1 MNKELMG
8 REFNLPENIIQH
20 LATKLSQYSSD
31 TDGTMRTKNLLQ
43 TKKVNYNQ
51 LKRIL
56 HDMKYMDK
64 TNESVKYELYGGEL
78 MEKWGSQILHLER
91 GQISDRKDSRQQADN
106 IGAING
112 MRKNSHLSTH
122 KKKDS
127 YKSPINTMKSNSEKT
142 SVSSLSLSKLFE
154 ELTKSKKLKK

>member
-1 MNKELMG
+1 MG
-8 REFNLPENIIQH
+8 REFDIPDNIIQH
-20 LATKLSQYSSD
+20 LATKLSQNQSD
-31 TDGTMRTKNLLQ
+31 SDGSMRTRNLLQ

-78 MEKWGSQILHLER
+78 MEKWGNQILHSER
-91 GQISDRKDSRQQADN
+91 GQIQNRKDSRQRADN
-106 IGAING
+106 IGGIDG
-112 MRKNSHLSTH
+112 MRKNSHLSSHT
-122 KKKDS
+122 KKERS
-127 YKSPINTMKSNSEKT
+127 TTPLNMMKSNSDKT

-154 ELTKSKKLKK
+154 QLTKIK

>member
-8 REFNLPENIIQH
+8 REFDIPENIIQH
-20 LATKLSQYSSD
+20 LATKLSQNSSD
-31 TDGTMRTKNLLQ
+31 TDGSMRTRNLLQ
-43 TKKVNYNQ
+43 SKKVNYNQ

-78 MEKWGSQILHLER
+78 MEKWGNQILHSER
-91 GQISDRKDSRQQADN
+91 GQIENRKDSRQRADN
-106 IGAING
+106 IGGING
-112 MRKNSHLSTH
+112 MRKNSHLSSHT
-122 KKKDS
+122 KKES
-127 YKSPINTMKSNSEKT
+127 STTPLNMMKSNSDKT

-154 ELTKSKKLKK
+154 QLTKIK